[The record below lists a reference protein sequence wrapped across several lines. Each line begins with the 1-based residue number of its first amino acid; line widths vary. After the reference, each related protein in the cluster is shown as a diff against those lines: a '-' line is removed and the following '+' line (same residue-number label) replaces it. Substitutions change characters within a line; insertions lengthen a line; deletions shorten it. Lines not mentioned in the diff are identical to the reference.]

1 MEEKNRLILV
11 AAITVVIAAAM
22 FTSFGRSLLTTNLP
36 IVTLPAPEQTQSS
49 QSAPGAEN
57 SHSMLRV
64 EVTPDTV
71 QNVIASLARSSSYY
85 REVTVETFWESGSSA
100 VQVQVWVDGG
110 WTHVRQPLPSGL
122 IRHDL
127 IGEEQ
132 VFYWY
137 DGESVWCTAP
147 ASDISSD
154 LAQRL
159 PTYETVLSL
168 SVNSISAAG
177 YEAKGGIPCIYVE
190 VYGSVAGYQER
201 YWISVDS
208 GLLVAAETITEEA
221 EVVYRMNALT
231 PIQSLPVSEQGLFC
245 LPDGTVLHTISH

>member
-1 MEEKNRLILV
+1 MEEKNRLLLV
-11 AAITVVIAAAM
+11 AAITVVITAAM
-22 FTSFGRSLLTTNLP
+22 FTSFGRSLLATNLP
-36 IVTLPAPEQTQSS
+36 AVVLPEPEQTQSS
-49 QSAPGAEN
+49 QSAPGSEISN
-57 SHSMLRV
+57 SLLRV
-64 EVTPDTV
+64 EVTSDTV
-71 QNVIASLARSSSYY
+71 QNVIASLERSSSYY
-85 REVTVETFWESGSSA
+85 REVTVETFWDSGSSA
-100 VQVQVWVDGG
+100 VQVQIWVDGG
-110 WTHVRQPLPSGL
+110 WTHVRQTLPSGL

-147 ASDISSD
+147 ALDSSAD
-154 LAQRL
+154 LAQRI

-168 SVNSISAAG
+168 PVESISAAG
-177 YEAKGGIPCIYVE
+177 YELKGGVPCIYVE

-208 GLLVAAETITEEA
+208 GLLVAAETMTEETD
-221 EVVYRMNALT
+221 VVYRMSALN

-245 LPDGTVLHTISH
+245 LPDGTVMHAVSH